1 MARLQMEETIQGQK
15 WTWQKWCPNK
25 AQADAERKRLWN
37 YRTLTAKDN
46 TGFVVYMVL
55 EVQSDEEYQ

>member
-1 MARLQMEETIQGQK
+1 MARLQMEETIQG
-15 WTWQKWCPNK
+15 QKWCPNK